1 MPLKSETD
9 IFRSTLC
16 ISALCQSILRR
27 ESVSYEPFRSCVSGL
42 CGGFCLVGLGFF
54 CFFYTGGHICYQ
66 NVLPAVEQT
75 ISLTPVRLLVEGRQE
90 KKLALA
96 GEVLVYIS
104 VHPGMLCGCLLL
116 MKIFQEPSF
125 VI

>member
-1 MPLKSETD
+1 MFPTSPSGHA
-9 IFRSTLC
+9 F
-16 ISALCQSILRR
+16 Q
-27 ESVSYEPFRSCVSGL
+27 VCVVVFAWLVWGL
-42 CGGFCLVGLGFF
+42 FV
-54 CFFYTGGHICYQ
+54 FFYTGGHICYQ

-75 ISLTPVRLLVEGRQE
+75 ISLTPVRLLVEERQE